1 MIVNGIGI
9 GIVLRERMDGMDEE
23 AMMKHFTCTS
33 RTHEYRSDGHCM

>member
-1 MIVNGIGI
+1 MKDDCEWYWYCVKGK
-9 GIVLRERMDGMDEE
+9 DGWMDEE